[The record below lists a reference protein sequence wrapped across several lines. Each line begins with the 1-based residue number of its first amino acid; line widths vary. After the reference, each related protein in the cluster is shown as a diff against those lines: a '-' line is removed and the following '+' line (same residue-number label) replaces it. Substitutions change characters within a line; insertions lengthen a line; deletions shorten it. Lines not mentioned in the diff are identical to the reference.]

1 MQKELKKT
9 EELVDK
15 IQDQIQDMNEVSAY
29 SLQKNKFRSLQSI
42 MSISRRPSL
51 PPPKLRVKLNCFKVR
66 SDMFVHRVSIL

>member
-29 SLQKNKFRSLQSI
+29 SLQK
-42 MSISRRPSL
+42 
-51 PPPKLRVKLNCFKVR
+51 
-66 SDMFVHRVSIL
+66 

>member
-29 SLQKNKFRSLQSI
+29 SLQK
-42 MSISRRPSL
+42 IS
-51 PPPKLRVKLNCFKVR
+51 
-66 SDMFVHRVSIL
+66 FVVYNL